1 MVTFIQILI
10 IFSVI
15 VTVLGICGAIV
26 EGKKDKEIYEGKIKA
41 CKQEGKQYIY
51 AVQSSKED
59 KMKYIS
65 GFKDK
70 GIEEITS
77 IIFTDKDIQINF
89 GSHTRYILK
98 KNITDI
104 YINSEYEIKEKVSA
118 GNILLFGTVG
128 LGMTNKEEEIREFI
142 CIECTYDNYHTTI
155 LIKSKFAQRLV
166 QKMRETYLN

>member
-1 MVTFIQILI
+1 MITFIK
-10 IFSVI
+10 IFSVVVTGIAIYAEI
-15 VTVLGICGAIV
+15 VGR
-26 EGKKDKEIYEGKIKA
+26 KKDKEIYEGKIKV
-41 CKQEGKQYIY
+41 CKEEGKQYIY
-51 AVQSSKED
+51 TVQSSKED

-89 GSHTRYILK
+89 GSHTRYILE

-118 GNILLFGTVG
+118 GKILMFGTVG
-128 LGMTNKEEEIREFI
+128 LGMTNKEEEIREYV

-166 QKMRETYLN
+166 QKMRETYLD